1 MNVEMVKRLVLKDFY
16 LQRWSIV
23 GYVVAGVIA
32 LAFISAGGEA
42 PGFIGFVLL
51 VSVLITAG
59 VHLAMT
65 TVLQERKEFN
75 LPFIMSLPISA
86 REYTTS
92 KLIGTLSMF
101 LVPWVTLVV
110 ASVATILSHEA
121 LPDGSVPLTLILL
134 TEIFVST
141 CVLVGVALVSESN
154 AWSICTLVA
163 GNLFFNFF
171 LFWVSRIPSIAAAA
185 KGEVVV
191 WDAPVLALLGG
202 EAAAIVIV
210 IGLTFALQDRKTD
223 FI

>member
-1 MNVEMVKRLVLKDFY
+1 MNVEMVKRLVRKDWY
-16 LQRWSIV
+16 LQRWSIL

-32 LAFISAGGEA
+32 VAFVGVGGDA
-42 PGFIGFVLL
+42 PRYIGFVLL

-65 TVLQERKEFN
+65 TVLQERKEHN
-75 LPFIMSLPISA
+75 LAFVMSLPISA

-110 ASVATILSHEA
+110 ASVATILSRES
-121 LPDGSVPLTLILL
+121 LPDGSVPVTIILL

-154 AWSICTLVA
+154 AWSISTLVA

-171 LFWVSRIPSIAAAA
+171 IFWVSRIPSIDAAS
-185 KGEVVV
+185 KGEVIV
-191 WDAPVLALLGG
+191 WDAPVLTLLGV

-210 IGLTFALQDRKTD
+210 LGLTFVLQDRKTD